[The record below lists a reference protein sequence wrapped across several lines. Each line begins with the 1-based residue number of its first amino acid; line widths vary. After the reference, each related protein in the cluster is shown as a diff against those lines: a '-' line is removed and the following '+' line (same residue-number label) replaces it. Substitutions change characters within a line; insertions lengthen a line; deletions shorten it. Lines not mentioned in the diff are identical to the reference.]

1 MGIFMKDCVIKNCG
15 VAIQIQQNVNETF
28 DYGKVIKILDDINE
42 YKDSFNKAY
51 GDKSKDVEEILVKI
65 KNDCLDE
72 KSPEIIKKSLSA
84 LKEITKN
91 VTGNVITTGILS
103 MLEQIKI

>member
-51 GDKSKDVEEILVKI
+51 GNKSKDVEEILAKT
-65 KNDCLDE
+65 KNDCLDK
-72 KSPEIIKKSLSA
+72 KSPEIIRKSLSA
-84 LKEITKN
+84 LKEITKD
-91 VTGNVITTGILS
+91 VTSNVITKGILS
-103 MLEQIKI
+103 MLEQIEI

>member
-1 MGIFMKDCVIKNCG
+1 MSIVIKNCVMENCG
-15 VAIQIQQNVNETF
+15 VGIQIQQNVNEAF

-51 GDKSKDVEEILVKI
+51 GNKSKDVEEILEKT
-65 KNDCLDE
+65 KNDCLDK
-72 KSPEIIKKSLSA
+72 KSPEIIRKSLSA
-84 LKEITKN
+84 LKEITKD
-91 VTGNVITTGILS
+91 VTSNIITTGILS